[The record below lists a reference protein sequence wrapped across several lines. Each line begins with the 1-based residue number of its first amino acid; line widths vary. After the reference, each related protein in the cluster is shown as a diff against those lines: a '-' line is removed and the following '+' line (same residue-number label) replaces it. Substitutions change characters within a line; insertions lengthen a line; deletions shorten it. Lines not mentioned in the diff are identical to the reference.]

1 MADYVLVIQGT
12 EVARTKDFE
21 EAKQFAIKANEE
33 FYGYVQEYISE
44 EKFVDN
50 KVYVYKETSNGM
62 ELVVF

>member
-33 FYGYVQEYISE
+33 FYG
-44 EKFVDN
+44 
-50 KVYVYKETSNGM
+50 
-62 ELVVF
+62 